1 MTLCYFQMYSKVIPL
16 YIYTCKYIH
25 IHISQILLNHSLL
38 QDIVYG
44 TLCSNRSLLIY
55 FICSSEFANPKLLI
69 YLSPPFP
76 SGNHKFVFYVC
87 EFVSVL
93 LICSFVSF
101 FLDSTYE
108 VSCDICLSLTSL
120 SMITVMSK
128 KPVISVFILIS

>member
-1 MTLCYFQMYSKVIPL
+1 MYSKVIPL
-16 YIYTCKYIH
+16 YIYTCKCIH

-44 TLCSNRSLLIY
+44 TLCSNRSFLFIY
-55 FICSSEFANPKLLI
+55 LICSSEFANPKLLI
-69 YLSPPFP
+69 SLSPPFP
-76 SGNHKFVFYVC
+76 LGNHKFVFYVC

-108 VSCDICLSLTSL
+108 VSWDICLSLTSL